1 MRDVK
6 DCYAESTS
14 VNFSGTQILAQ
25 QHQAPRDHSTI
36 MSAKKLPKKRKF
48 DPSELEESDNCATSV
63 LMPPQSTAMDC
74 SNTSLEVSPRNF
86 YVKQERCP
94 SRENIPLA
102 TENNAGGAY
111 PPNMGNMGLSLLLP
125 MTEQPMVDRVVTN
138 GKNEIDLREW
148 IDHRVLAK
156 KDQVYLPGIIKQAGT
171 RGEVMVEFDDF
182 PDKPEVI
189 FALFNI
195 IPMLVMNRVSNS

>member
-14 VNFSGTQILAQ
+14 VNFSGTQILTQ

-63 LMPPQSTAMDC
+63 LMPPQATAMDC
-74 SNTSLEVSPRNF
+74 SNTSLEVSPRNM
-86 YVKQERCP
+86 YVKQERVP
-94 SRENIPLA
+94 SRENIPLMR
-102 TENNAGGAY
+102 ENNAGSVY
-111 PPNMGNMGLSLLLP
+111 SNMGNMALSLLLP
-125 MTEQPMVDRVVTN
+125 VTEQPMVDRVLTN

-189 FALFNI
+189 SLLPFLFFSVLQVLI
-195 IPMLVMNRVSNS
+195 V